1 MSDGGKPEPRLL
13 LTLLAA
19 LWLMAFVYAFVAAR
33 ATAATA
39 MGLSAAVEVLGTFL
53 GWQGVAALFA
63 LACFGVS
70 RAWPRGAAAR
80 RLGAVPL
87 LIAGLVVLA
96 FALVIGGSILF
107 A

>member
-39 MGLSAAVEVLGTFL
+39 MGLSAAAEVLGTFL
-53 GWQGVAALFA
+53 GWQGVAGLFA

-70 RAWPRGAAAR
+70 RTWPRGAAAR